1 MTENRDNSFVT
12 QHFGLVH
19 SIAGRFKDRGIEY
32 EELFSAGCVGLLKAA
47 NNFDESR
54 GLKFSTYAVPV
65 IMGEIRQLFRDGGM
79 IKVSRSL
86 KELSLKATRL
96 RDELMKNGEEPSVST
111 LADRLG
117 VSCEEVSEALSV
129 ALPPLSLSRYDD
141 NEEEEGQID
150 IPIEPPQLK
159 TTELLALRQIISTL
173 SETDRKLIR
182 YRYWG
187 EYTQSKTAL
196 LLGMTQVQVSRR
208 ERRILD
214 MLREKLNC

>member
-1 MTENRDNSFVT
+1 MKEERDNSFVT
-12 QHFGLVH
+12 EHFGLVH

-32 EELFSAGCVGLLKAA
+32 EELFSVGCVGLLKAA

-65 IMGEIRQLFRDGGM
+65 IMGEIKQLFRDGGI

-96 RDELMKNGEEPSVST
+96 QEQMLKNGEEPTISV
-111 LADRLG
+111 LAQRLS
-117 VSCEEVSEALSV
+117 VTSEEISEALCS
-129 ALPPLSLSRYDD
+129 ALPPVSLSYYDED
-141 NEEEEGQID
+141 DEESQMD
-150 IPIEPPQLK
+150 IPIEAPQLK
-159 TTELLALRQIISTL
+159 ATEIIALRQIIDGL
-173 SETDRKLIR
+173 SDIDKKLIR

-187 EYTQSKTAL
+187 NYTQSRTAQ

-208 ERRILD
+208 ERKLLAMMKEK
-214 MLREKLNC
+214 MLC

>member
-1 MTENRDNSFVT
+1 MKEERDNSFVT
-12 QHFGLVH
+12 EHFGLVH

-32 EELFSAGCVGLLKAA
+32 EELFSVGCVGLLKAA

-65 IMGEIRQLFRDGGM
+65 IMGEIKQLFRDGGI

-96 RDELMKNGEEPSVST
+96 QEQMLKNGEEPTISV
-111 LADRLG
+111 LAQRLS
-117 VSCEEVSEALSV
+117 VTSEEISEALCS
-129 ALPPLSLSRYDD
+129 ALPPVSLSYYDED
-141 NEEEEGQID
+141 DEESQMD
-150 IPIEPPQLK
+150 IPIEAPQLK
-159 TTELLALRQIISTL
+159 ATEIIALRQIIDEL
-173 SETDRKLIR
+173 SDLDKRLIR

-187 EYTQSKTAL
+187 NYTQSRTAQ

-208 ERRILD
+208 ERKLLAMMKEK
-214 MLREKLNC
+214 MLC

>member
-1 MTENRDNSFVT
+1 MKEERDNSFVT
-12 QHFGLVH
+12 EHFGLVH

-65 IMGEIRQLFRDGGM
+65 IMGEIKQLFRDGGI
-79 IKVSRSL
+79 IKVSRNL

-96 RDELMKNGEEPSVST
+96 QEEMQKRGEEPTVSVIAEKLSVS
-111 LADRLG
+111 A
-117 VSCEEVSEALSV
+117 EEITEALCS
-129 ALPPLSLSRYDD
+129 AQPPVSLSYYDED
-141 NEEEEGQID
+141 DEESQMD
-150 IPIEPPQLK
+150 IPIEAPQLK
-159 TTELLALRQIISTL
+159 TTELLALRQIIDSL
-173 SETDRKLIR
+173 SDTDKKLIR

-187 EYTQSKTAL
+187 NLTQSRTAQ

-208 ERRILD
+208 ERKLLTMI
-214 MLREKLNC
+214 REKLIC

>member
-1 MTENRDNSFVT
+1 MKEERDNSFVT
-12 QHFGLVH
+12 EHFGLVH

-32 EELFSAGCVGLLKAA
+32 EELFSVGCVGLLKAA

-65 IMGEIRQLFRDGGM
+65 IMGEIKQLFRDGGI

-96 RDELMKNGEEPSVST
+96 QEQMLKNGEEPTISLLAQRLSVTS
-111 LADRLG
+111 
-117 VSCEEVSEALSV
+117 EEISEALCS
-129 ALPPLSLSRYDD
+129 ALPPVSLSCYDED
-141 NEEEEGQID
+141 DEESQMD
-150 IPIEPPQLK
+150 IPIEAPQLK
-159 TTELLALRQIISTL
+159 ATEIIALRQIIDEL
-173 SETDRKLIR
+173 SDLDRRLIR

-187 EYTQSKTAL
+187 NYTQSRTAQ

-208 ERRILD
+208 ERKLLAMIK
-214 MLREKLNC
+214 EKLTC

>member
-1 MTENRDNSFVT
+1 MKEERDNSFVT
-12 QHFGLVH
+12 EHFGLVH

-32 EELFSAGCVGLLKAA
+32 EELFSVGCVGLLKAA

-65 IMGEIRQLFRDGGM
+65 IMGEIKQLFRDGGI

-96 RDELMKNGEEPSVST
+96 QEQMLKNGEEPTISV
-111 LADRLG
+111 LAQRLS
-117 VSCEEVSEALSV
+117 VTSEEISEALCS
-129 ALPPLSLSRYDD
+129 ALPPVSLSYYDED
-141 NEEEEGQID
+141 DEESQMD
-150 IPIEPPQLK
+150 IPIEAPQLK
-159 TTELLALRQIISTL
+159 ATEIIALRQIIDEL
-173 SETDRKLIR
+173 SDLDKRLIR

-187 EYTQSKTAL
+187 NYTQSRTAQ

-208 ERRILD
+208 ERKLLAMIKEK
-214 MLREKLNC
+214 MLC

>member
-1 MTENRDNSFVT
+1 MKEERDNSFVT
-12 QHFGLVH
+12 EHLGLVH

-32 EELFSAGCVGLLKAA
+32 EELFSVGCVGLLKAA

-65 IMGEIRQLFRDGGM
+65 IMGEIKQLFRDGGI

-96 RDELMKNGEEPSVST
+96 QEQMLKNGEEPTISV
-111 LADRLG
+111 LAQRLS
-117 VSCEEVSEALSV
+117 VTSEEISEALCS
-129 ALPPLSLSRYDD
+129 ALPPVSLSYYDED
-141 NEEEEGQID
+141 DEESQMD
-150 IPIEPPQLK
+150 IPIEAPQLK
-159 TTELLALRQIISTL
+159 ATEIIALRQIIDEL
-173 SETDRKLIR
+173 SDLDRRLIR

-187 EYTQSKTAL
+187 NYTQSRTAQ

-208 ERRILD
+208 ERKLLAMMKEK
-214 MLREKLNC
+214 MLC